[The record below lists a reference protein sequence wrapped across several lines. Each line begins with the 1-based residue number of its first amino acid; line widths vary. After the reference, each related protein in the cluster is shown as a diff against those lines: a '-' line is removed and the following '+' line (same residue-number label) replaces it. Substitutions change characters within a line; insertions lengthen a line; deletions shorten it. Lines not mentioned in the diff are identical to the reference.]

1 LKDEPAGPAL
11 VPVRRW
17 TLAEATL
24 LRATALLHFVILGVG
39 LLAPSAFLS
48 PYGLPFAEPA
58 TFLRATLLAY
68 GALGLALLRALRL
81 SRGEG
86 RLLVETVALVKLA
99 VFAVIVADTFA
110 QKIPRRATI
119 AASMDLVFGLALY
132 RAARR

>member
-1 LKDEPAGPAL
+1 VKS
-11 VPVRRW
+11 W
-17 TLAEATL
+17 TIAEATL
-24 LRATALLHFVILGVG
+24 LRATALLHLV
-39 LLAPSAFLS
+39 LLAIGLFAPATFLG

-58 TFLRATLLAY
+58 TFLRATLVAY

-99 VFAVIVADTFA
+99 VFAVIVADAIA
-110 QKIPRRATI
+110 QKIPRRAMI
-119 AASMDLVFGLALY
+119 AAGIDLVFGLALY